1 MDIGEGRSGN
11 EVNQDK
17 QKIKIALLGN
27 EGVGKT
33 SIISQFMDNRYNA
46 KTNTT
51 VGAMFINKELTI
63 DGKKIDLQIW
73 DTAGQERFRTIA
85 SIYFRDAHGI
95 ILVYD
100 VTARKSYDDLT
111 FWYNEIYAKCEKSVV
126 VTVIGN
132 KSDMPDNQ
140 VTLEEA
146 SKYSQGH
153 KSKHLL
159 CSAKTGQNIEAAF
172 EVLIRDIARSEVL
185 FDIGKKH
192 TQSVT
197 VRNPNGRKPSKDKQ
211 CNC

>member
-1 MDIGEGRSGN
+1 MDIGQRGKSDSQVG
-11 EVNQDK
+11 DK

-33 SIISQFMDNRYNA
+33 SIISQLTESRYNA

-51 VGAMFINKELTI
+51 VGAMFINKEMTI
-63 DGKKIDLQIW
+63 DGKNYELQIW

-100 VTARKSYDDLT
+100 VTTRKSYDDLS
-111 FWYNEIYAKCEKSVV
+111 FWFNEIYAKCEKSVI
-126 VTVIGN
+126 VTVLGN
-132 KSDMPDNQ
+132 KCDMQDNQ
-140 VTLEEA
+140 ITLEEA
-146 SKYSQGH
+146 AKYSQSH

-159 CSAKTGQNIEAAF
+159 VSAKTGQNIEEAF
-172 EVLIRDIARSEVL
+172 GVMLREIVSSEVL
-185 FDIGKKH
+185 FDIGKRH
-192 TQSVT
+192 TKSVA
-197 VRNPNGRKPSKDKQ
+197 VRHKPGKKGDKDK